1 MTVLTGCKSWRDN
14 YDGNHE
20 KNKQNRRYTM
30 RFFSKHGVILVLALF
45 VLGQVIAG
53 AVTAMA
59 ATQNSPKI
67 KEALAAMKESAT
79 KLGPSKLDGSS
90 LFFGTTKIND
100 NFELVDSL
108 KSKFGGTATFFV
120 KRGDAFVR
128 ISTNVMKDGKR
139 AIGTP
144 LDPSGP
150 AIAAIRQGNAYY
162 GIVDILG
169 KLYDTGYEPI
179 KNAKGE
185 TIGIYYIGYLME

>member
-1 MTVLTGCKSWRDN
+1 
-14 YDGNHE
+14 
-20 KNKQNRRYTM
+20 M
-30 RFFSKHGVILVLALF
+30 RFFWKYGVKLMLVLF
-45 VLGQVIAG
+45 VLGLVMAG

-59 ATQNSPKI
+59 DTEFTPKI
-67 KEALAAMKESAT
+67 KNAMAAMKENAA
-79 KLGPSKLDGSS
+79 KLGAPKIDGSS

-120 KRGDAFVR
+120 KKGDAFVR

-150 AIAAIRQGNAYY
+150 AIAAIRQGKAYY

-179 KNAKGE
+179 KNTNGDI
-185 TIGIYYIGYLME
+185 TGIYYIGYLME

>member
-1 MTVLTGCKSWRDN
+1 V
-14 YDGNHE
+14 
-20 KNKQNRRYTM
+20 
-30 RFFSKHGVILVLALF
+30 RFFWKHGVMLVLALF

-53 AVTAMA
+53 AGAAIA
-59 ATQNSPKI
+59 ATQNSQKI
-67 KEALAAMKESAT
+67 KDAMAAMKESAA
-79 KLGPSKLDGSS
+79 KLGVPKLDGAS
-90 LFFGTTKIND
+90 LLFGTAKIND
-100 NFELVDSL
+100 NFEVVDSL
-108 KSKFGGTATFFV
+108 KSKFGCTATFFV
-120 KRGDAFVR
+120 KKGDAFVR

-150 AIAAIRQGNAYY
+150 AIAAIKQGKGYC

>member
-1 MTVLTGCKSWRDN
+1 V
-14 YDGNHE
+14 
-20 KNKQNRRYTM
+20 
-30 RFFSKHGVILVLALF
+30 RFFWKHGVMLVLALF

-53 AVTAMA
+53 AGAAIA
-59 ATQNSPKI
+59 ATQNSQKI
-67 KEALAAMKESAT
+67 KDAMAAMKESAA
-79 KLGPSKLDGSS
+79 KLGVPKLDGAS
-90 LFFGTTKIND
+90 LLFGTAKIND
-100 NFELVDSL
+100 NFEVVDSL
-108 KSKFGGTATFFV
+108 KSKFGCTATFFV
-120 KRGDAFVR
+120 KKGDAFVR

-150 AIAAIRQGNAYY
+150 AIAAIKQGKGYY

>member
-1 MTVLTGCKSWRDN
+1 MKVFW
-14 YDGNHE
+14 
-20 KNKQNRRYTM
+20 
-30 RFFSKHGVILVLALF
+30 KHGVKPMVVLF
-45 VLGQVIAG
+45 VLGLVMAG

-59 ATQNSPKI
+59 DTEFTPKI
-67 KEALAAMKESAT
+67 KNAMAAMKENAA
-79 KLGPSKLDGSS
+79 KLGASKIEGSS
-90 LFFGTTKIND
+90 LFFGTTKMND
-100 NFELVDSL
+100 NFVLVDSL

-120 KRGDAFVR
+120 KKGDAFVR

-150 AIAAIRQGNAYY
+150 AIAAIRQGKVYY

-179 KNAKGE
+179 KSANGE
-185 TIGIYYIGYLME
+185 TIGVYYIGFPME

>member
-1 MTVLTGCKSWRDN
+1 
-14 YDGNHE
+14 
-20 KNKQNRRYTM
+20 M
-30 RFFSKHGVILVLALF
+30 RVRKYAVKLMLVLF
-45 VLGQVIAG
+45 VLGLVMAG
-53 AVTAMA
+53 AVDATAD
-59 ATQNSPKI
+59 TEFTPKI
-67 KEALAAMKESAT
+67 KNAMAAMKENAA
-79 KLGPSKLDGSS
+79 KLGAPKIDGPT

-120 KRGDAFVR
+120 KKGDAFVR

-150 AIAAIRQGNAYY
+150 AIAAIRQGKVYY

-185 TIGIYYIGYLME
+185 VIGVYYIGYPVE